1 MPSENRD
8 VDSEKELS
16 NIYNTLLAIRRSI
29 EERIRR
35 SRGSEKYIQSLKDAI
50 LKVEGH
56 RIDITFARRHRENLS
71 IEIFES
77 LRVGLI
83 QIKDEFERDGFLDDR
98 LFNRGP
104 QLPLIPELHDGRVR
118 IIDGIDILID
128 RLDKIVTYRRGDK
141 NNNESPGYA
150 TTIAALRN
158 TLPEQKLAP
167 VSFDIK
173 DSRIVVVRHAVN
185 PSGADINNVKNAR
198 NALLEQGTGIIEAL
212 EKSNCDR
219 RIIDGIKR
227 LQNGL
232 SRYDNIIE
240 LGIINISVDK
250 VCKGAASE
258 FPDALLGA
266 IDGHIAGVGMYVAQF
281 EEWRRF
287 SENALDIELDAS
299 DIKHIGDATQAI
311 IERVTMHPEIADE
324 EIPKTL
330 LMLSG
335 LIANPG
341 QSSRKAAFATLRTVE
356 NLVARVYQHGL
367 DFLEQ
372 TTTKTVDGL
381 SSAASKVVVGALL
394 AVALAATASLGA
406 VPSKVAEAAWMK
418 TAAEIV
424 QKQIEALSK

>member
-1 MPSENRD
+1 MPSENHD
-8 VDSEKELS
+8 VDVEKELS
-16 NIYNTLLAIRRSI
+16 GIYNTLLAIRRSI

-35 SRGSEKYIQSLKDAI
+35 SRGTDKYIERLKSAI
-50 LKVEGH
+50 LKIEGH
-56 RIDITFARRHRENLS
+56 RIDITFARRRHENVPVG
-71 IEIFES
+71 IFES
-77 LRVGLI
+77 LKEGLI
-83 QIKDEFERDGFLDDR
+83 QIKAEFERDGFLDDR

-104 QLPLIPELHDGRVR
+104 QLPLLPELRDGPVL
-118 IIDGIDILID
+118 IINGIDFLINH
-128 RLDKIVTYRRGDK
+128 LEKIATYRHSQEKD
-141 NNNESPGYA
+141 NDITGYS
-150 TTIAALRN
+150 TTITALRN
-158 TLPEQKLAP
+158 ALPEQKLAP
-167 VSFDIK
+167 ISFDIEHSK
-173 DSRIVVVRHAVN
+173 LVVVHRAVD
-185 PSGADINNVKNAR
+185 PSSADINNVKNAR
-198 NALLEQGTGIIEAL
+198 NALLEQGIGIIEAL
-212 EKSNCDR
+212 ERSNCDR

-232 SRYDNIIE
+232 ARYDNIIE

-250 VCKGAASE
+250 VCKSAASE

-281 EEWRRF
+281 DEWRRF
-287 SENALDIELDAS
+287 SENALDVELDAS

-311 IERVTMHPEIADE
+311 IERVMLHPEIADE

-330 LMLSG
+330 LMLGS

-372 TTTKTVDGL
+372 TTTKSVDGL
-381 SSAASKVVVGALL
+381 SSAASKVIVGALL

>member
-1 MPSENRD
+1 MPSENHD
-8 VDSEKELS
+8 VDVEKELS
-16 NIYNTLLAIRRSI
+16 SIYNTLLAIRRSI
-29 EERIRR
+29 EERVRR
-35 SRGSEKYIQSLKDAI
+35 SRGTDKYIERLKSAI
-50 LKVEGH
+50 LKIEGH
-56 RIDITFARRHRENLS
+56 RIDITFARRRHES
-71 IEIFES
+71 VPIAIFES
-77 LRVGLI
+77 LKEGLI
-83 QIKDEFERDGFLDDR
+83 QIKNEFERDGFLDDR

-104 QLPLIPELHDGRVR
+104 QLPLLPELRDGPVL
-118 IIDGIDILID
+118 IINGIDFLID
-128 RLDKIVTYRRGDK
+128 HLEKIVTYRHDQ
-141 NNNESPGYA
+141 EEDSEIPGYS
-150 TTIAALRN
+150 TTITALRN

-167 VSFDIK
+167 ISFDIK
-173 DSRIVVVRHAVN
+173 DSKLVVAHRAVN
-185 PSGADINNVKNAR
+185 PSSADINNVKNAR
-198 NALLEQGTGIIEAL
+198 NALLEQGIGIIEAL
-212 EKSNCDR
+212 ESSNCDR

-250 VCKGAASE
+250 VCKSAASE
-258 FPDALLGA
+258 LPDALLGA

-281 EEWRRF
+281 DEWRRF
-287 SENALDIELDAS
+287 SQNALDVELDPS
-299 DIKHIGDATQAI
+299 DIKHISDAAKAI
-311 IERVTMHPEIADE
+311 IERITLYPEIADE

-330 LMLSG
+330 LMLGS